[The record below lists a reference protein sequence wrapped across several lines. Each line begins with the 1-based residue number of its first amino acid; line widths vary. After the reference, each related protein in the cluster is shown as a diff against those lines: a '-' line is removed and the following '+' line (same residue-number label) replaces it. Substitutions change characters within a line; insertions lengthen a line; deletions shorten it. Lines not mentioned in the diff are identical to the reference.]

1 MVARLASYEI
11 LESFLT
17 SGPSTFYRAR
27 SAVLGNLV
35 ILRRVTID
43 PARPDDAR
51 ATFFRE
57 MRHAAG
63 LQLPGIVRILD
74 AFEAEGALWSVQEN
88 RIGTQSEQL
97 VHDRGPAPL
106 VDAARWGAE
115 IADLL
120 AHLHSR
126 GFVSGRV
133 APRWVLVDEHGAVL
147 AAWTKSADLAAGI
160 WPLRPA
166 VAAWSPFTA
175 PEELA
180 GAKTTPEADLYSL
193 AATIVWWLTGQ
204 YPAGGTTPEEALER
218 ARTGA
223 GEAPKLRL
231 LRPDVPEILVATL
244 EGALMRDPA
253 VRRGSVASLGTVL
266 HETRLRL
273 LAEVPTGFSTGAHL
287 RPLGSGEE
295 VELVARHGAGAFGI
309 VFRARTIPSGREV
322 AVKALKPEHRE
333 DAQARERFVRESQA
347 LQGITHP
354 NVIHMHAIG
363 EERGTPYAVM
373 DFVAGP
379 DLGTLLLREG
389 AMPPPRAVRFAVGIA
404 RGLSAIHAEGIVH
417 RDLKPHNVLVAGGD
431 CPIIADF
438 GIARTLA
445 NDRMTMTG
453 VLVGTPA
460 YMAPEQ
466 LEGVVPGFSMDLY
479 ALGAILHELL
489 TGRPIFS
496 GRDPI
501 STMRAIREDPPPALP
516 AEIPAPLTEVV
527 SRLLRKDPAERPQDA
542 AALADELEAL
552 ACTLD
557 HTCAEEPFCA

>member
-1 MVARLASYEI
+1 MTGRVSSYEL
-11 LESFLT
+11 LESFLV

-35 ILRRVTID
+35 ILRRVALD
-43 PARPDDAR
+43 PARADDAR

-63 LQLPGIVRILD
+63 LQIPGMTRILD
-74 AFEAEGALWSVQEN
+74 AFEADGALWSVQEN
-88 RIGTQSEQL
+88 RIGAQSERIVL
-97 VHDRGPAPL
+97 DRGPVPL
-106 VDAARWGAE
+106 VEAARWGGE
-115 IADLL
+115 VADVL
-120 AHLHSR
+120 AHLHAR
-126 GFVSGRV
+126 GYVSGRV
-133 APRWVLVDEHGAVL
+133 GPRWVLVDEQGAVL
-147 AAWTKSADLAAGI
+147 VAWTKSADLAAGI

-166 VAAWSPFTA
+166 VAAWSAFTA

-180 GAKTTPEADLYSL
+180 GARTTPEADLYSL
-193 AATIVWWLTGQ
+193 AATITWWLTGQ
-204 YPAGGTTPEEALER
+204 YPAGGATPEEALER

-223 GEAPKLRL
+223 GAPPPLRV
-231 LRPDVPEILVATL
+231 LRPDVPEILVSTL
-244 EGALMRDPA
+244 EGALARDPA
-253 VRRGSVASLGTVL
+253 RRRGSVASLGTVL

-273 LAEVPTGFSTGAHL
+273 LAEVPTGFSTGARL
-287 RPLGSGEE
+287 RLLGTGEE

-309 VFRARTIPSGREV
+309 VFRAKTLPSGREV

-347 LQGITHP
+347 LQGIDHP
-354 NVIHMHAIG
+354 NVIRMHGIG

-389 AMPPPRAVRFAVGIA
+389 ALPPPRAVRLAAGIA
-404 RGLSAIHAEGIVH
+404 RGLAAIHAEGIVH
-417 RDLKPHNVLVAGGD
+417 RDMKPHNVLVAGGD
-431 CPIIADF
+431 RPVIADF

-466 LEGVVPGFSMDLY
+466 LEGVAPGFGMDLY

-489 TGRPIFS
+489 TGRPIFA

-501 STMRAIREDPPPALP
+501 STMRAIREDPPPPLP
-516 AEIPAPLTEVV
+516 AEVPSPLTGIVG
-527 SRLLRKDPAERPQDA
+527 RLLAKDPTKRPGDA
-542 AALADELEAL
+542 TGVADELEAMI
-552 ACTLD
+552 CSLD
-557 HTCAEEPFCA
+557 HTCAEQPFLA